1 MYDPNVAAQIRL
13 KKINILDFENASM
26 IKSEEKNETGRKN

>member
-1 MYDPNVAAQIRL
+1 MYDPNIAAHIRL

-26 IKSEEKNETGRKN
+26 IKSEEKNETGWKN